1 VLNKLHAHAAN
12 VLRYDHPA
20 PYNQQLI
27 DTLRL
32 RPAAYLP
39 GASLA
44 TVCEHF
50 RQHFAVTDYDDPL
63 NDEKHGPKYS
73 WCLVITDDALQS
85 IDNSPEPIGPTLPE
99 GADAWMLVY
108 AQTKDIFVV
117 LLDSHHTTMEK
128 PEILAASGR
137 GGKGSTI
144 DWYGWCK
151 VAIDD
156 LMRVFTETQSSDDI
170 KIHFRHN
177 DKILQF

>member
-63 NDEKHGPKYS
+63 NEEKHGPKYS